1 MTGGP
6 DPKCT
11 VSGVENGSPS
21 VSPPGG
27 SQHLGAGT
35 TSTSFG
41 GLSANQTYTIWV
53 FAYNGQGCTAAT
65 PVQVTPRAAPGQV
78 TSISHQIVE
87 NGDGAEFYDARLT
100 GYGIASGSTDA
111 DLFMYRFTS
120 GAEGSESG
128 VVALGSF
135 LTAGG
140 TQYGNPVTAQVKACR
155 AYPEATLCS
164 ATWSADFALGVPVHN
179 STPGDLTFA
188 ASLIDGEWSWTSI
201 PGPGY
206 EAVSYR
212 CDNSDDEAGWLP
224 MPEVGTCETG
234 QPNRDLRVRITANG
248 GETYLRSYSSLD
260 Y

>member
-1 MTGGP
+1 
-6 DPKCT
+6 

-27 SQHLGAGT
+27 SQYLGPGT

-65 PVQVTPRAAPGQV
+65 PVQVTPRAAPGPV
-78 TSISHQIVE
+78 GSITHQIAE
-87 NGDGAEFYDARLT
+87 NGDSGEFYDARLT
-100 GYGIASGSTDA
+100 DYVIASGSTDA
-111 DLFMYRFTS
+111 DLFKYRFTA

-128 VVALGSF
+128 VLPLGSF

-140 TQYGNPVTAQVKACR
+140 TQYGNAVVVQVKACR

-164 ATWSADFALGVPVHN
+164 ASWSGDFALGVPVHN
-179 STPGDLTFA
+179 STPGDLTFDA
-188 ASLIDGEWSWTSI
+188 DLLDGAWSWTAI

-206 EAVSYR
+206 EDVSYR
-212 CDNSDDEAGWLP
+212 CDSSDDEAGWLP

-234 QPNRDLRVRITANG
+234 SPKRDLRVRVTANG
-248 GETYLRSYSSLD
+248 GTHYERSYSTLD